1 MASVSPAAVP
11 PATPRFLLFVIG
23 DEILL
28 GKRSDR
34 HFARVVASLAQ
45 RGFVLES
52 AHFLGDDEERLASML
67 ASARAQ
73 GQVVLCCGGIGA
85 TPDDV
90 TRQAA
95 ARAWGVEL
103 ARHPEAVAEILARF
117 AERAYPNRVLM
128 ADFPAGARVI
138 PNPVNRIAGFSMG
151 DQHFV
156 PGFPEMAWPM
166 LDWVLDTYY
175 EQRRPA
181 VAAVDLRLQVGGT
194 AAEGDL
200 LDLMEECI
208 RLHPGI
214 RLSSLPFRGNAEA
227 PPHIELGVRAEP
239 VLAAR
244 AFEYLREQL
253 GLRALPIEILQG
265 PAAAA
270 PTPSA
275 P

>member
-1 MASVSPAAVP
+1 VQAPA
-11 PATPRFLLFVIG
+11 PRFVLLVIG

-34 HFARVVASLAQ
+34 HFARVVASLGQ
-45 RGFVLES
+45 RGFTLES
-52 AHFLGDDEERLASML
+52 AHFLGDDEERLAGLL
-67 ASARAQ
+67 AQCR
-73 GQVVLCCGGIGA
+73 GEGRVVLCCGGIGA

-95 ARAWGVEL
+95 ARAWGVAL
-103 ARHPEAVAEILARF
+103 QPHPEALAEILARF
-117 AERAYPNRVLM
+117 GEKAYPSRALM
-128 ADFPAGARVI
+128 ADFPEGARVI
-138 PNPVNRIAGFSMG
+138 PNPINRIAGFSVG

-181 VAAVDLRLQVGGT
+181 VAAVDMRLRVGGT
-194 AAEGDL
+194 AAESDL
-200 LDLMEECI
+200 LDLMEACI

-214 RLSSLPFRGNAEA
+214 RLSSLPFRGNGEA

-239 VLAAR
+239 GLAAR
-244 AFEYLREQL
+244 AFAYLREQL
-253 GLRALPIEILQG
+253 AVRAVPFEILQG
-265 PAAAA
+265 PAAPA
-270 PTPSA
+270 PVEPR